1 MIAST
6 VEENIH
12 LKMLK
17 YKVIWFII
25 TIFMCTS
32 VTKPH
37 IISILG
43 IDLHSA
49 KNLFITQLQY
59 AVLPT
64 VAINHQIREFWEV
77 EKCKNRQFW
86 PFGDILLIHEH
97 IKMQ

>member
-49 KNLFITQLQY
+49 KNLFITQLQ
-59 AVLPT
+59 
-64 VAINHQIREFWEV
+64 HQFSIIQSV
-77 EKCKNRQFW
+77 GIY
-86 PFGDILLIHEH
+86 PSDPSLVYLSYP
-97 IKMQ
+97 